1 MRFSDWSD
9 YCLAHLFVDRT
20 FDSGLLGLANIASPS
35 FSQTGGV
42 CSTSKSLCVRGCV
55 WKGCVCVEGAVR
67 GCVWRW
73 LCVEGGV
80 WRGAVRGCVWRWL
93 CVSVCVE
100 GGVWRGAV
108 CACVS
113 VCV

>member
-73 LCVEGGV
+73 LCV
-80 WRGAVRGCVWRWL
+80 
-93 CVSVCVE
+93 SVCVE